1 MKISSHAG
9 KRLLLLLL
17 LAMLLAGCAAER
29 PPQKEEPP
37 SPPPADSVPAD
48 DAPADAAEDDPFPFH
63 AAVSTQTAWQ
73 AAVEWYY
80 SSPAASRE
88 DLFPEDNL
96 RHEPLEQCIAGLN
109 SGAYDVIVIPW
120 NADIAQALVDYE
132 SLPVFQDA
140 VVFVRSNAEN
150 AAGGDLPSAL
160 IRQVFAQEAAA
171 YWDDAQAEPI
181 IPAMGY
187 ADLAEETWQ
196 LISRLF
202 GFTAAGQVLDTAGFD
217 NPAQA
222 VAAAGREGA
231 GLWPYYAGLLG
242 GDMGING
249 TVISVDGVFPAQET
263 ISDGSYPFAFSCRAV
278 FSTENPSRDAIL
290 TFAEGLVQ

>member
-1 MKISSHAG
+1 MKISSRAG
-9 KRLLLLLL
+9 RRLLLLL
-17 LAMLLAGCAAER
+17 LAMLLVGCAAET
-29 PPQKEEPP
+29 PPQKEELP
-37 SPPPADSVPAD
+37 SPPPVDSVPTAD
-48 DAPADAAEDDPFPFH
+48 VPADAAEDDPLPFH

-120 NADIAQALVDYE
+120 NADIAQVLAGYE

-140 VVFVRSNAEN
+140 VVFVRSNTEN
-150 AAGGDLPSAL
+150 AVGGDLSAAL
-160 IRQVFAQEAAA
+160 IRQAFAQEAAV

-202 GFTAAGQVLDTAGFD
+202 GFTAAGQVLDASGFD

-222 VAAAGREGA
+222 VAAAGREGS

-263 ISDGSYPFAFSCRAV
+263 ICDGSYPFAFSCRAV
-278 FSTENPSRDAIL
+278 FSPENPSRDAIL